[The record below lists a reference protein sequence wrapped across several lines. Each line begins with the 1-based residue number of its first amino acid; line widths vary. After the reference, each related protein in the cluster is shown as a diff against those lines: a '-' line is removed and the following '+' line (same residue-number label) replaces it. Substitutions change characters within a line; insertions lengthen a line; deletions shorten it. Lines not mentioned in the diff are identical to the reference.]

1 MSQVYGM
8 PVGVYVYSV
17 ISGSGAESA
26 GLRQGDIITAMD
38 GQTVSTMEELQALL
52 KSYEAGDTVTLTVER
67 IQNNGYE
74 AMQVSVILSGAS
86 TITQ

>member
-17 ISGSGAESA
+17 NSGSGAQQA

-38 GQTVSTMEELQALL
+38 GQTVSTMDEL
-52 KSYEAGDTVTLTVER
+52 KSMLEAYEPGDTVTLTVER

-74 AMQVSVILSGAS
+74 SMEVSVILAAAGNIS
-86 TITQ
+86 Q

>member
-1 MSQVYGM
+1 
-8 PVGVYVYSV
+8 
-17 ISGSGAESA
+17 
-26 GLRQGDIITAMD
+26 
-38 GQTVSTMEELQALL
+38 MEELQALL